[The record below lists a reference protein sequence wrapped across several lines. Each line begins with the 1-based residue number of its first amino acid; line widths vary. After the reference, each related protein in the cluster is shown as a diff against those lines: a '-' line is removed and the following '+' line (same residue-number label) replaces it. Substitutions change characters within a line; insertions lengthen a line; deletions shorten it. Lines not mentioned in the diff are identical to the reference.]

1 MLISLM
7 RVTTLN
13 RSIIFNF
20 FITMAKIKNTC
31 SSTTEIVVKSILSGK
46 NINASKVAEIL
57 LSLGLNLEQVLRA
70 SLYFTGEIEKPCP
83 KTEVI
88 DDKGRV
94 LHLTDYDFLA
104 NTVRYK
110 FSYET
115 TRWFHSEEEANTWLA
130 DKNRY
135 AYASA
140 SEKRDSYP
148 FSATA
153 EVQDSSSMPYDTWE
167 GLASAGADTDE

>member
-1 MLISLM
+1 
-7 RVTTLN
+7 
-13 RSIIFNF
+13 
-20 FITMAKIKNTC
+20 MAKIKNTC
-31 SSTTEIVVKSILSGK
+31 SSTTEVVVKSILSGK
-46 NINASKVAEIL
+46 NIDATKVAEIL
-57 LSLGLNLEQVLRA
+57 ISLGLDLEQVLRA

-88 DDKGRV
+88 DNKGRV
-94 LHLTDYDFLA
+94 LHLTEYNFLA
-104 NTVRYK
+104 NTIRYT
-110 FSYET
+110 FSSET

-153 EVQDSSSMPYDTWE
+153 EVQDSSSMSYDSWE
-167 GLASAGADTDE
+167 SLASAEADE